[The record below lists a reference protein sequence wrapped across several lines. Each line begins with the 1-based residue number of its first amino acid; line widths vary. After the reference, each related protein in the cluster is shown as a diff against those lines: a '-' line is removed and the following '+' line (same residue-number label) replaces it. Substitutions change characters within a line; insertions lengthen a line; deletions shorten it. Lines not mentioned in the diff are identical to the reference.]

1 MDSIKQDLRYAL
13 RSLRRGGLLIGIA
26 VLSLGIGVG
35 SVTTIFSAVDVF
47 MLRPLPY
54 PESEDLVSLY
64 TTNHE
69 RGWTQVSFS
78 VPDFVDFRERGQ
90 TMEVAASTGAA
101 FNLSEGDRPE
111 RIQGRRLSW
120 NFLQVLGLR
129 PALGR
134 AFTPDEEVVGQH
146 RVAIISHGLWQRRF
160 GGDPEMLGAVFL
172 LDGEPYTI
180 VGVMS
185 TDFWYGSIF
194 DDVWVPLAI
203 SGEEP
208 RSSHYLSVL
217 ARVDPAFTW
226 EQARDETERI
236 AGQLVS
242 EFPETNTGNG
252 ARIVTLHEDIF
263 NEGFKVGTSISML
276 AVLFLLLIACANVAN
291 LLLTHAAGREREMA
305 VRSALGA
312 GRWRIVRQFLI
323 EALILSFAGGAL
335 GILMSVFGIRWL
347 VSLMPS
353 WFPRVNEIGL
363 DARAL
368 LFTTAIVILS
378 AILVGIAPAIQGA
391 RGSTA
396 ESLKEGGR
404 GGTGARGSRLRK
416 TLVVGEISLALALLV
431 SSALLVQAFINVR
444 LADRGFDESDLLAFR
459 IALPLQEYPDT
470 ASVVAFHEELTQRLA
485 SLPGVTGVG
494 VTTILPSQGNSGTYY
509 SLPADDIVTDQD
521 RRVTDWLDITPG
533 YFEAMDVLIV
543 RGRGFENA
551 DRAGNRDVI
560 VINEALAERH
570 WPDEDPIGRE
580 IVFSTHSS
588 GIVGVAANTGV
599 SGAAASQVERPM
611 VYFPVYQDDDRSVG
625 YLVESDVPPESLSE
639 AVRAEVKSVDP
650 NIPAYSIRP
659 LKDIIDE
666 SLGGDTI
673 MAKIMSAVAVIAL
686 VLALAGVYGVMGY
699 SVAQRRRELGIRIA
713 LGAQNGDVVWMI
725 LRQGVV
731 LAVIGTV
738 IGLGLAFGV
747 ARGVSFFLYGVSA
760 FEPATYGVMAAAL
773 LIAALVATFFP
784 ARRATRV
791 DPVEALRAE

>member
-1 MDSIKQDLRYAL
+1 MDSIKQDLRCAL

-54 PESEDLVSLY
+54 PESEDLLALY
-64 TTNHE
+64 TTNHD
-69 RGWTQVSFS
+69 RGWTQASFS
-78 VPDFVDFRERGQ
+78 VPDFVDFRERSQ
-90 TMEVAASTGAA
+90 TMEVATSTGAA

-120 NFLQVLGLR
+120 NFLQVLGVR

-134 AFTPDEEVVGQH
+134 AFTPDEEVVGRH
-146 RVAIISHGLWQRRF
+146 RAAIISHGLWQRRF
-160 GGDPEMLGAVFL
+160 AGDPDVPGTAFL

-180 VGVMS
+180 VGVMP

-208 RSSHYLSVL
+208 RGSHYLSVF
-217 ARVDPAFTW
+217 ARVGSAFTL
-226 EQARDETERI
+226 EQARDEAERV
-236 AGQLVS
+236 AGQLES

-263 NEGFKVGTSISML
+263 GEGFKVGTSISML

-312 GRWRIVRQFLI
+312 GRWRVIRQFLI

-335 GILMSVFGIRWL
+335 GILISVFGIRWL

-368 LFTTAIVILS
+368 LFTAAIVILS

-404 GGTGARGSRLRK
+404 GGTGARGSRLRQM
-416 TLVVGEISLALALLV
+416 LVVGEISLALALLV

-444 LADRGFDESDLLAFR
+444 LADRGFDESDILAFR
-459 IALPLQEYPDT
+459 IALPRQEYPDT
-470 ASVVAFHEELTQRLA
+470 ASVVAFHQELTQRLA

-494 VTTILPSQGNSGTYY
+494 ATTILPSQGSNGTYY

-521 RRVTDWLDITPG
+521 RRVTEWLDITPG
-533 YFEAMDVLIV
+533 YFEAMDVPIV
-543 RGRGFENA
+543 RGRGFEEA
-551 DRAGNRDVI
+551 DRAGNRNVI

-580 IVFSTHSS
+580 VVFSTRSS
-588 GIVGVAANTGV
+588 AIVGVAANTGV
-599 SGAAASQVERPM
+599 SGTAPSQIEPM
-611 VYFPVYQDDDRSVG
+611 VYFPAYQDDDRNLG
-625 YLVESDVPPESLSE
+625 YLVEADLPPESLSE
-639 AVRAEVKSVDP
+639 AVRAEVKAVDP

-659 LKDIIDE
+659 LKEIIDE

-673 MAKIMSAVAVIAL
+673 MAKIMSAVAAIAL

-699 SVAQRRRELGIRIA
+699 SVAQRRRELGIRLA
-713 LGAQNGDVVWMI
+713 LGAQNGDVVRMI
-725 LRQGVV
+725 LRQGAT
-731 LAVIGTV
+731 LAAIGTV

-747 ARGVSFFLYGVSA
+747 ARGASFFLYGVSA
-760 FEPATYGVMAAAL
+760 FEPVTYGGMAAAL